1 MSRQPIGGF
10 MLYWAAVFLVIAI
23 VAGLLGMSGVG
34 GLSMNIAWI
43 LVVVFVIL
51 FVISLIF
58 NGRKGLPKV

>member
-1 MSRQPIGGF
+1 